1 MDEKRYVVKEQSL
14 KNLADQVRIK
24 AGTPDTL
31 YDIDDMSAAISTLGM
46 PELEEL
52 NVTENGEYTPTKYG
66 YSRVTVD
73 VQPPREEI
81 NITENGE
88 YTPTSYGYSK
98 VTVDVQPTLEELTVT
113 ENGIYTPTEYGYS
126 RVTVNC
132 PVPPPD
138 EAFIITGDCERR
150 FFGWDWF
157 IENYGNKIVTK
168 DISNLADSF
177 KNFRGKE
184 IPFVINIKDC
194 NELTT
199 LFSGSK
205 LEVCP
210 KIRGTFQTIRMP
222 LLISGFGLTRVRDLN
237 DLFEPEMFDYIE
249 QLKITSSYYAQYSIT
264 LVNCLSM
271 RTIPTWWYKLRLN
284 KESTAPPTSSTIFNS
299 AFNSC
304 YVLDEVKDLQV
315 WTCAKPFTS
324 NMFTDTFSYA
334 HRLKDITFETNN
346 GVPVVANWKN
356 QTINLGPNY
365 SVGYTLSSPNNIIG
379 YNSGITAD
387 KEVKDDATYQALKN
401 DPDWWTISSAY
412 SRYNHDSAVRT
423 INSLPD
429 TSACLA
435 ANGGTNTIK
444 FTAAAGSKT
453 DGGAISSLT
462 PEEIAVATAKGWSV
476 VYV

>member
-1 MDEKRYVVKEQSL
+1 MDEKRVVIKEQSL

-31 YDIDDMSAAISTLGM
+31 YDIDDMSAAISTLDM

-52 NVTENGEYTPTKYG
+52 NATENGEYNPTKYG

-88 YTPTSYGYSK
+88 YTPTSYGFSK
-98 VTVDVQPTLEELTVT
+98 VTVDVQPTLEELTVIK
-113 ENGIYTPTEYGYS
+113 NGIYTPTEYGYS
-126 RVTVNC
+126 KVTVNC
-132 PVPPPD
+132 PEPPPD
-138 EAFIITGDCERR
+138 EAFIITGDCEKR
-150 FFGWDWF
+150 FYGWDWF
-157 IENYGNKIVTK
+157 IENYGKKVVTK
-168 DISNLADSF
+168 DINNLKLCFQS
-177 KNFRGKE
+177 FRGKE

-194 NELTT
+194 NDFNS

-210 KIRGTFQTIRMP
+210 RIRGTFQTMRMP
-222 LLISGFGLTRVRDLN
+222 LLISGFGLSRVRDLN

-249 QLKITSSYYAQYSIT
+249 QLKITSAYYAQYGIT
-264 LVNCLSM
+264 FTNCYSM
-271 RTIPTWWYKLRLN
+271 RTVPTWWYKLRLN
-284 KESTAPPTSSTIFNS
+284 KESTAAPTSSTIFNNT
-299 AFNSC
+299 FNSC
-304 YVLDEVKDLQV
+304 YVLDEARDIQV
-315 WTCAKPFTS
+315 WTCTKPFTS
-324 NMFTDTFSYA
+324 NIFTDTFNYA

-346 GVPVVANWKN
+346 GVPIVANWKN
-356 QTINLGPNY
+356 QTINLGYNS
-365 SVGYTLSSPNNIIG
+365 SVGYNSTSPDNIIG

-401 DPDWWTISSAY
+401 DPDWWTMNSAY

-429 TSACLA
+429 TSAYLA
-435 ANGGTNTIK
+435 SAGGTKTIK
-444 FTAAAGSKT
+444 FNGVSGANT
-453 DGGAISSLT
+453 DGGAMNTLT
-462 PEEIAVATAKGWSV
+462 PEEIAVATAKGWTV
-476 VYV
+476 TLV